1 MRMGE
6 KLQDLRKLIVNALI
20 LLLLGTGLFWA
31 GTLVSNSGQTT
42 TISQEEV
49 YARLQEINE
58 LCTMEYQYSKVGE
71 FDNSLQIN
79 GWNIPLTQKHFLLT
93 YSGSLKAGVDLEQAT
108 VTIDD
113 HSILVEL
120 PPVSILS
127 HAIEEDSIEVYD
139 ESGSI
144 FNPISVS
151 DYAAFANQQKQVVE
165 EEAIERGLLSQA
177 ATRTQQCIR
186 DLILLTP
193 EVQENYT
200 LDVRFQEA

>member
-79 GWNIPLTQKHFLLT
+79 G
-93 YSGSLKAGVDLEQAT
+93 
-108 VTIDD
+108 
-113 HSILVEL
+113 
-120 PPVSILS
+120 
-127 HAIEEDSIEVYD
+127 
-139 ESGSI
+139 
-144 FNPISVS
+144 
-151 DYAAFANQQKQVVE
+151 
-165 EEAIERGLLSQA
+165 
-177 ATRTQQCIR
+177 
-186 DLILLTP
+186 
-193 EVQENYT
+193 
-200 LDVRFQEA
+200 

>member
-79 GWNIPLTQKHFLLT
+79 GWNVPLTQKHFLLT

-108 VTIDD
+108 VT
-113 HSILVEL
+113 
-120 PPVSILS
+120 
-127 HAIEEDSIEVYD
+127 
-139 ESGSI
+139 
-144 FNPISVS
+144 
-151 DYAAFANQQKQVVE
+151 
-165 EEAIERGLLSQA
+165 IERGLLSQA

>member
-1 MRMGE
+1 M
-6 KLQDLRKLIVNALI
+6 
-20 LLLLGTGLFWA
+20 
-31 GTLVSNSGQTT
+31 
-42 TISQEEV
+42 
-49 YARLQEINE
+49 
-58 LCTMEYQYSKVGE
+58 
-71 FDNSLQIN
+71 
-79 GWNIPLTQKHFLLT
+79 
-93 YSGSLKAGVDLEQAT
+93 
-108 VTIDD
+108 
-113 HSILVEL
+113 
-120 PPVSILS
+120 
-127 HAIEEDSIEVYD
+127 YD

-200 LDVRFQEA
+200 LDASRKRNPCVRSCIHYKGQRKEDVR